1 MDEAYDFVN
10 AFTKLHTDTTIVGTV
25 VEWLTT
31 NITKV
36 GESGS
41 VDGNFVYQ

>member
-10 AFTKLHTDTTIVGTV
+10 AFTKLHTDTTIDGTV

-31 NITKV
+31 NSAKI

-41 VDGNFVYQ
+41 A